1 MDIDH
6 ETLHSLA
13 AHINSLPCSSVDG
26 TPISALHISS
36 PSCERHLQGRLFVG
50 DDILP
55 PRPTPTH
62 QPYLPKM
69 APLPPKATQ
78 VIQNMTCMYGP
89 CANGYPKTYP
99 GIVALSK
106 HLAEVHKVSSNGG
119 VCRFPGCNVRVR
131 KPIGL
136 LVHVLSEHV
145 GLYLK
150 CRHEGCTRYFTV
162 VNSMRSHWVNARDHS
177 YDANGAL
184 YDECL
189 RSPTS
194 Y

>member
-1 MDIDH
+1 MDIDN
-6 ETLHSLA
+6 EMLNSLA
-13 AHINSLPCSSVDG
+13 AHINSLPCSTVDG
-26 TPISALHISS
+26 VPISALHISS
-36 PSCERHLQGRLFVG
+36 PCEQHLQGRLFVG

-62 QPYLPKM
+62 QPHLPKM
-69 APLPPKATQ
+69 APLPPRATQ
-78 VIQNMTCMYGP
+78 IVQNMTCMYGS
-89 CANGYPKTYP
+89 CAGGPAKTYS

-106 HLAEVHKVSSNGG
+106 HLSEVHKVSCNGG
-119 VCRFPGCNVRVR
+119 RCRFPECNARVR
-131 KPIGL
+131 RSPGL
-136 LVHVLSEHV
+136 LVHVLAEHV

-150 CRHEGCTRYFTV
+150 CRHAGCTRYFTV
-162 VNSMRSHWVNARDHS
+162 VNSMRSHWVKAGDHP

-189 RSPTS
+189 RPPTS